1 MAHKTAG
8 GKIIDM
14 NQFRLQNE
22 TEVAVG
28 NARVNA
34 RGDKLGPGGQI
45 VQTRDE
51 LIKEFYQGQ
60 TGQQNTGLRNNPI
73 QSTDEMFLAA
83 ADQAIAETFP
93 PVVPEFEQPEPEYIP
108 EASTRTEAI
117 AQSHALAER
126 LRAQRQKEADEKNQG

>member
-22 TEVAVG
+22 TEIAVG

-34 RGDKLGPGGQI
+34 RGDRLGAGGQI

-51 LIKEFYQGQ
+51 IIKEFYQGQ
-60 TGQQNTGLRNNPI
+60 TGQKNTGLRNNPV
-73 QSTDEMFLAA
+73 QSSDEMFLAA
-83 ADQAIAETFP
+83 ADQVMADAVP
-93 PVVPEFEQPEPEYIP
+93 PVVPEFEQPANEYIP
-108 EASTRTEAI
+108 EASAQTEAL
-117 AQSHALAER
+117 AKSQALAER
-126 LRAQRQKEADEKNQG
+126 LRQQRQKEQDDKNQS

>member
-22 TEVAVG
+22 SEVAVG

-34 RGDKLGPGGQI
+34 RGDRLGSGGQV

-51 LIKEFYQGQ
+51 IIKEFYQGQ
-60 TGQQNTGLRNNPI
+60 TGQQTTGLRNNPI

-83 ADQAIAETFP
+83 ADEIIADAAP
-93 PVVPEFEQPEPEYIP
+93 PVFTEFEQPAPEFIP
-108 EASTRTEAI
+108 EADAQTEAL
-117 AQSHALAER
+117 AKSQALADR
-126 LRAQRQKEADEKNQG
+126 LRAQRQKEADENNQG

>member
-34 RGDKLGPGGQI
+34 RGDRLGPGGQVI
-45 VQTRDE
+45 QTRDE

-60 TGQQNTGLRNNPI
+60 TGQQNTGLRNNTI

-83 ADQAIAETFP
+83 ADQIIADAVP
-93 PVVPEFEQPEPEYIP
+93 PAVLEFEQPAAEFIP
-108 EASTRTEAI
+108 EASAHTEAL
-117 AQSHALAER
+117 AKSQALADR
-126 LRAQRQKEADEKNQG
+126 LRAQRQKEADENNQG